1 MVEDI
6 DVLWDVEFVIC
17 MGNNYGYL
25 VRDEFVIYMRNMYG
39 YIVRDI
45 ICKMYERCIRW

>member
-1 MVEDI
+1 MS
-6 DVLWDVEFVIC
+6 
-17 MGNNYGYL
+17 NKYGYL

-45 ICKMYERCIRW
+45 ICKMYERCMRDV

>member
-1 MVEDI
+1 MSSK
-6 DVLWDVEFVIC
+6 C
-17 MGNNYGYL
+17 GYL